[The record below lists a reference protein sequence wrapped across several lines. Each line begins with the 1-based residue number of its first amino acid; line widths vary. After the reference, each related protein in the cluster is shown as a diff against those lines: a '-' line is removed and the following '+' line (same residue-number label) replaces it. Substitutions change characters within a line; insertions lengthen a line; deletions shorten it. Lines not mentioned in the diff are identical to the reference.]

1 MGSRA
6 TSGPAT
12 LTGGPLPWPQ
22 PRRGGTS
29 DVQRVRCPM
38 NSCGSSWWGGW
49 RLGAQTVS
57 PSNWVGGGPMLGQS
71 PVPTQAWLGTLGLQ
85 LNHPPCS
92 QDALVGAGPR
102 GWAGGGCCP
111 AVGESAAGHLQPQA
125 GGTQPTCS
133 CPWGGGRPQVARFWG
148 PELGLPPGPGGG
160 RVYAG
165 VVPGSCFR
173 DSTLNGFDQPERR

>member
-1 MGSRA
+1 MVKSPSAPARERLLPALPCPAPPCQGTGSRWSPGRAGLPSQESGRTGCGVGSRA

-102 GWAGGGCCP
+102 GWAGGG
-111 AVGESAAGHLQPQA
+111 VLS
-125 GGTQPTCS
+125 CS
-133 CPWGGGRPQVARFWG
+133 G
-148 PELGLPPGPGGG
+148 
-160 RVYAG
+160 
-165 VVPGSCFR
+165 
-173 DSTLNGFDQPERR
+173 